1 MLDHIAKL
9 QDLEKEAIQIDA
21 FLNETCSEDG
31 NEAAER
37 VCNLSVYM
45 ARTGK
50 MLADAKYW
58 QDVAISKQTISVL
71 ENFPSQTPTIKKKLI
86 EHACKEENHLVTWID
101 RLNRC
106 CTHDIEI
113 CITLISKAKEEM
125 KLSGFAGNVRN
136 NGSSN
141 F

>member
-1 MLDHIAKL
+1 MLDHITP
-9 QDLEKEAIQIDA
+9 LEALEEEALQIDA

-37 VCNLSVYM
+37 ICKLSVYM

-50 MLADAKYW
+50 MLADARYW
-58 QDVAISKQTISVL
+58 QDIALRKQAEAVIQSY
-71 ENFPSQTPTIKKKLI
+71 PSQTPTIKKKLI
-86 EHACKEENHLVTWID
+86 EHACTYENHLVTWIE

-125 KLSGFAGNVRN
+125 KLSGYAGNVRHSGN
-136 NGSSN
+136 TNY
-141 F
+141 